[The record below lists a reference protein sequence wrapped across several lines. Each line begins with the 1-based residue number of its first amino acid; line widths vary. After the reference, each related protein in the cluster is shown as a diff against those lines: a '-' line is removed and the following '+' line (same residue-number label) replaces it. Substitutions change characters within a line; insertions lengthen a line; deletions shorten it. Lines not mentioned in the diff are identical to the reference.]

1 MKLCSNE
8 RVYYLSSVKSW
19 YNSFGIFSLHREKFL
34 FPWYQTFNFFYGII
48 MSTQLRCSLF
58 KFIFCRTL
66 ETCQLSDEY
75 KLSFTTD
82 SGCFHL
88 KDTNR
93 IYENVRNEMFTIKEG
108 DPTTAKVTMQGDI
121 TLKKEDQIA
130 EQGGSGHERWEAR
143 VQALSEMWCDEQ
155 FFYVK
160 SQLTAWHNSEECF
173 DRTWTKKI
181 ERFYV

>member
-1 MKLCSNE
+1 M
-8 RVYYLSSVKSW
+8 
-19 YNSFGIFSLHREKFL
+19 
-34 FPWYQTFNFFYGII
+34 
-48 MSTQLRCSLF
+48 
-58 KFIFCRTL
+58 
-66 ETCQLSDEY
+66 SDEY

-93 IYENVRNEMFTIKEG
+93 IYENVRKEMFTIKEG
-108 DPTTAKVTMQGDI
+108 DPTTAKVTMQGVI

-160 SQLTAWHNSEECF
+160 SQLTTWHNSEECF

-181 ERFYV
+181 GRFYV